1 MFVLQFIQDDN
12 DRRVLLMIVLIPAFL
27 HRGVTKIPHGLKE
40 MNEGWPLAPKITP
53 PKFRSAFRLCMT
65 SGSGRKIEQLESRR
79 YPIPS

>member
-1 MFVLQFIQDDN
+1 MFVLQSIQDDN
-12 DRRVLLMIVLIPAFL
+12 DRRVLLMIVLIPALL
-27 HRGVTKIPHGLKE
+27 HQGFTKIPHRLEE
-40 MNEGWPLAPKITP
+40 MNDGWLLAPKITP